1 MSEWLSF
8 AASFAIVL
16 SLLAALLFL
25 LKKMQSGNLLGM
37 SARKIRILETFSTG
51 PRQKLVLLRV
61 KDQDI
66 LVGITVQTMTTL
78 ATFPVSDE
86 DRESDS
92 APADTAGDAAAASL
106 GPLAPLATRFSEL
119 LKSATTGNQKKD
131 GS

>member
-86 DRESDS
+86 DRE
-92 APADTAGDAAAASL
+92 
-106 GPLAPLATRFSEL
+106 
-119 LKSATTGNQKKD
+119 
-131 GS
+131 

>member
-66 LVGITVQTMTTL
+66 LVGITIQTMTTL

-86 DRESDS
+86 DRESDA

>member
-86 DRESDS
+86 DRESDA
-92 APADTAGDAAAASL
+92 APADTVGGAAAASL

>member
-8 AASFAIVL
+8 AASSAIVL

-25 LKKMQSGNLLGM
+25 LKKMQSSNLLGM
-37 SARKIRILETFSTG
+37 SARKISILETFSTG

-66 LVGITVQTMTTL
+66 LVGITIQTMTTL

-86 DRESDS
+86 ERESDVT
-92 APADTAGDAAAASL
+92 PADTPGDAAAASL
-106 GPLAPLATRFSEL
+106 GPLGPLATRFSEL
-119 LKSATTGNQKKD
+119 LKSAASSNQKKN
-131 GS
+131 GG

>member
-51 PRQKLVLLRV
+51 PRQRPGYPGRHHRTNHDDTGHLP
-61 KDQDI
+61 
-66 LVGITVQTMTTL
+66 GIGRR
-78 ATFPVSDE
+78 P
-86 DRESDS
+86 
-92 APADTAGDAAAASL
+92 
-106 GPLAPLATRFSEL
+106 
-119 LKSATTGNQKKD
+119 
-131 GS
+131 

>member
-16 SLLAALLFL
+16 SLLDALLFL

-86 DRESDS
+86 DHESD
-92 APADTAGDAAAASL
+92 AVPADTAGDAAAASL